1 MDWHVGFDQVSQY
14 VMKIETPSGYGTGF
28 LCHYSDNKEL
38 IGIAT
43 AKHVIEYADYWKQDI
58 RIISLENEVFLKN
71 EDRFIVQAEDDT
83 AMILCANQFED
94 RLPKGL
100 IPLIPEDNH
109 LKIGVEVG
117 WIGFPHL
124 GVGMHFFSGNISAFN
139 QNSLSYFIDGVTISG
154 VSGGPVFCSNENGKF
169 HIIGSISAYI
179 PNNATGEPLPGLS
192 IAQDVTQF
200 HEMVKN
206 FKDLDEATHQD
217 EQSE

>member
-43 AKHVIEYADYWKQDI
+43 AKHVIGHADYWKQAI
-58 RIISLENEVFLKN
+58 RIISLENEVFLKE
-71 EDRFIVQAEDDT
+71 EDRYILQAEDDT
-83 AMILCANQFED
+83 AMILCENHFEN
-94 RLPKGL
+94 RLPKKL
-100 IPLIPEDNH
+100 IPFLPEENH
-109 LKIGVEVG
+109 LRIGVEVG
-117 WIGFPHL
+117 WIGFPHF

-139 QNSLSYFIDGVTISG
+139 QSSRSYFIDGVAISG
-154 VSGGPVFCSNENGKF
+154 VSGGPVFWTNEKEML

-179 PNNATGEPLPGLS
+179 PNDATGEPLPGLS

-206 FKDLDEATHQD
+206 FKDLDEATRQSD
-217 EQSE
+217 QSE